1 MNCVNVGL
9 LFSVCLC
16 LDVLNYGWLLCC
28 VGYLVGFV
36 LVVLFTGFWFVIDWC
51 LIVLVFSIL

>member
-1 MNCVNVGL
+1 MLGSANCVDVGL

-16 LDVLNYGWLLCC
+16 LDVLNYGCLLCW

-36 LVVLFTGFWFVIDWC
+36 LVVLFTGFWFIID
-51 LIVLVFSIL
+51 